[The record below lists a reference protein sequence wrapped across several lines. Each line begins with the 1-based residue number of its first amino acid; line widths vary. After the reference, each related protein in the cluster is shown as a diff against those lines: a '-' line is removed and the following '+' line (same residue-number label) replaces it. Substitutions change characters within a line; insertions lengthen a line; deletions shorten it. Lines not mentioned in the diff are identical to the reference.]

1 MPHASSPN
9 GFTPGGAALALGLA
23 PSNGFDVPFVASTC
37 DAHGSPTGAAGS
49 VSPNGLANGLG
60 AADDGG
66 DGDAHGAAAGGGV
79 IGRTGGGGWSSYPW
93 TTR

>member
-1 MPHASSPN
+1 MTHASSPN

-60 AADDGG
+60 AAADGG

-79 IGRTGGGGWSSYPW
+79 AGGAASSGGVSAP
-93 TTR
+93 

>member
-1 MPHASSPN
+1 MTHSSSPN

-79 IGRTGGGGWSSYPW
+79 AGGAASSGGVSAP
-93 TTR
+93 